1 MEETKMASSM
11 KELVEF
17 IAKSLVDDPSQVH
30 VSEISGENSV
40 ILELRVGPEDMGRV
54 IGRGGRTANAMRTLV
69 RILAAKQGK
78 RVNLE
83 IV

>member
-1 MEETKMASSM
+1 MASM

-30 VSEISGENSV
+30 VSEIGGETSV

-54 IGRGGRTANAMRTLV
+54 IGKGGRTANAMRTLV
-69 RILAAKQGK
+69 RVLAAKQGK